1 MLSPC
6 LVFKEE
12 VGEKTSIGEMLV
24 EKLPVFVQSADL
36 EVQERVSG
44 SYHVF
49 FGNEQK
55 KIWIIK
61 ANLSKEDTY
70 LVFVSISG
78 DSTVLPNQVK
88 PGCT

>member
-12 VGEKTSIGEMLV
+12 VGEKTSIGKMLV

-44 SYHVF
+44 SYNV
-49 FGNEQK
+49 
-55 KIWIIK
+55 
-61 ANLSKEDTY
+61 NLSKEDTY
-70 LVFVSISG
+70 LVFASISG
-78 DSTVLPNQVK
+78 DSTLLPNQVK